1 MKLVINTQLTR
12 AMLALAILAVATFTV
27 ATWASAA
34 PLHRV
39 GSDFQDASTLG
50 QPEVVTTTTPSTC
63 GATPASCGGTH
74 VYTKSVNIPG
84 SAVFITFTATG
95 DTHDGAALLMSA
107 SVTDPT
113 GGFKV
118 CEAPITGGLSTAGPA
133 GWITLQKLPSG
144 TGGTNCNDGGG
155 GDGDCHDN
163 NLVFSCCV
171 LTTPGVGGA
180 ASTIDLRLASSNGG
194 HVFYERANI
203 QVDAS
208 PNPKDALCAGAGLPS
223 DYAST
228 GGL

>member
-1 MKLVINTQLTR
+1 MLV
-12 AMLALAILAVATFTV
+12 MAIPAVATLAI
-27 ATWASAA
+27 ATWAGAA
-34 PLHRV
+34 PLHRL
-39 GSDFQDASTLG
+39 SSEFQNLASLG
-50 QPEVVTTTTPSTC
+50 TPEVTSVAAPLPC
-63 GATPASCGGTH
+63 GGTPASCGGSS
-74 VYTKSVNIPG
+74 VYTKALKIPF

-95 DTHDGAALLMSA
+95 DTHQNSDDLGAALLMSA

-118 CEAPITGGLSTAGPA
+118 CEAPFGDGLSTAGPA

-171 LTTPGVGGA
+171 LTTPGGGGA
-180 ASTIDLRLASSNGG
+180 DSTINLRLASSNGG
-194 HVFYERANI
+194 VVFYERANI

-208 PNPKDALCAGAGLPS
+208 PNPGGTLCKGAGLPD
-223 DYAST
+223 DYDFD
-228 GGL
+228 GLPDE